1 MLAQAIHGLSQR
13 TGAFVAVN
21 YGAIRRDL
29 VESGRFG
36 HRKGTLSG
44 ALQDRGGSYGVPTA
58 ASFSGTRSAIYR

>member
-29 VESGRFG
+29 VESG